1 MQKMNINKILILPDF
16 LGIPDIVVVV
26 YIKLFSLASN
36 NFQSRQFLTFL
47 VLFSVRDVD
56 FLQLYLN

>member
-1 MQKMNINKILILPDF
+1 MQKMNINNMLILPDF
-16 LGIPDIVVVV
+16 LGIPDIVVV

>member
-1 MQKMNINKILILPDF
+1 MLILPDF
-16 LGIPDIVVVV
+16 LGIPDIVVV